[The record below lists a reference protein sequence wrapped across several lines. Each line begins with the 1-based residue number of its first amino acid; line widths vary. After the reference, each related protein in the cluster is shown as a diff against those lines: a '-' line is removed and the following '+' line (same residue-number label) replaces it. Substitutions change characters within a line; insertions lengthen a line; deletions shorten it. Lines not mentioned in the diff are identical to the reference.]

1 MALEQLLGSE
11 TVQGLLEAMSES
23 PGGTGSTVDIVVG
36 PEGRTVRDAG
46 VATESTWRQ
55 DVGIQQ
61 GAPAVG
67 RATRST
73 QTIGTMV
80 DTIAQLDVADFADV
94 MTEDLDVASS
104 AAVSVYARRLGGTGA
119 DAWRVLQFAAEVA
132 VLVTRRVVERAFG
145 LMNRI
150 RAAEPDSAAQRGLM
164 AELSTLTNQSVNRR

>member
-1 MALEQLLGSE
+1 M
-11 TVQGLLEAMSES
+11 S
-23 PGGTGSTVDIVVG
+23 PGGTGSTIDIAVG
-36 PEGRTVRDAG
+36 PEGRTVRDTG
-46 VATESTWRQ
+46 VATKSTRRQ

-80 DTIAQLDVADFADV
+80 DTIVQL
-94 MTEDLDVASS
+94 
-104 AAVSVYARRLGGTGA
+104 AAVSVYAGLLGGTGT

-132 VLVTRRVVERAFG
+132 VQVTRRVVERAFG

-150 RAAEPDSAAQRGLM
+150 RTAEPDSAAQRRLM